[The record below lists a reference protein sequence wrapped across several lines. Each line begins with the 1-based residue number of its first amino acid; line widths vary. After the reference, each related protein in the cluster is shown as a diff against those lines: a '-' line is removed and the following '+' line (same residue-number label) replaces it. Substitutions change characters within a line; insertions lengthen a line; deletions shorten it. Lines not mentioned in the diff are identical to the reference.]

1 MENHNELYQMWKIP
15 FKLLLENNFSV
26 SISKDAGD
34 EQIVSQAPSPLL
46 DQIERIRG
54 QKTDF
59 IDEFI
64 IVDAKKNPKK
74 DEEMRKLFREGF
86 QFNDVH
92 YVRFGKSAAQGKNG
106 ITCFVDEKIY
116 EELYDISQLGLKI
129 DECVISQYEAY
140 RCLIFSSC
148 TLVEDY
154 MPQIVIIDEYTKILP
169 DQYIRYVV
177 NRKKEV
183 IDKETGEKKTWNAR
197 EVEEGNH
204 DIKLSPFDG
213 FGCHEAVFSHKI
225 SDAIGLDY
233 TAIGAQVR
241 LPFMKG
247 YSVYVPFRDILHSW
261 GVDTI
266 TDVYGHVHNV
276 DDIDCIWNTSMFKG
290 NKYFKKAFGNDAW
303 NEYLKA
309 IKKYKFKL
317 GISKYSHHTKDLN
330 LQSRMNYQ
338 YLQCL
343 DLQNEKYAEAFD
355 NKFKDFDILDENC
368 QGDIVKL
375 AKYTTNLFQRVI
387 LGDKFYTLKFM
398 GIMDTEGYNPVGKY
412 IEACMINDTMFQDP
426 AIKRQIQRKLK
437 KNINQAKL
445 GKIYASGFQHTV
457 VGDIIG
463 YLEQACGKEVVGC
476 LSAGEFYCKTLPH
489 GDALSMRSPLVCPSE
504 VNKIRIVSNK
514 ICDKQFGY
522 FANQDVVM
530 LNMYDLSA
538 PQQGGMDYDGD
549 AVFLCNDKKIID
561 KKINK
566 PIIIDIEDKATAQQK
581 QQSQENLID
590 YEMKSRDSF
599 IGIITNH
606 ASSIINK
613 RPNNDEV
620 KKLFDDYVSLL
631 RVQQGKEID
640 YIKTG
645 VRWQLTSGIRK
656 YGSPLPYFMLYNY
669 PQKLEKYK
677 KISALNKEVPDYF
690 KAKLN
695 AQRSPS
701 PMNELC
707 EYINEW
713 EKRKILWDNSCVNTT
728 ALIINPEQNVNDR
741 ILRRFVK
748 HEINEFA
755 VELKEYAKREDSIE
769 GYVDNLVKKHK
780 KNLNNLFYERSIS
793 YAFTYDKDIIA
804 NFVISVSYS
813 NSAVNKTFAWM
824 GYGDTILKNLRAN
837 SPDRKST
844 KIIESKDGTYEWLGK
859 KQLMQEGGQDDIP
872 VGAD

>member
-26 SISKDAGD
+26 SISKDAGG

-54 QKTDF
+54 YKTDF

-74 DEEMRKLFREGF
+74 DEEMRKLFWEGF

-106 ITCFVDEKIY
+106 ITCFVDERIY
-116 EELYDISQLGLKI
+116 EELYDASQLGLKI
-129 DECVISQYEAY
+129 NECVISQYEAY

-148 TLVEDY
+148 TLVENY

-177 NRKKEV
+177 SKKKEI
-183 IDKETGEKKTWNAR
+183 IDQETGEKKVWNAK
-197 EVEEGNH
+197 EVEEGNY

-213 FGCHEAVFSHKI
+213 CGCHEMLFSHKI

-247 YSVYVPFRDILHSW
+247 YSLYVPFREILHSW

-266 TDVYGHVHNV
+266 TDVYGYVHNV

-290 NKYFKKAFGNDAW
+290 GKFFKKAYGNEAW

-309 IKKYKFKL
+309 LKKYNYKL

-330 LQSRMNYQ
+330 LYSRMNYQ

-343 DLQNEKYAEAFD
+343 DLQNEKYAEAYD
-355 NKFKDFDILDENC
+355 NHFENFDILDEKC
-368 QGDIVKL
+368 QGNIVKV
-375 AKYTTNLFQRVI
+375 AKYTTDLFQRVI

-398 GIMDTEGYNPVGKY
+398 GITDTEGYSPVGKY
-412 IEACMINDTMFQDP
+412 VEACLINDTMFQDP

-437 KNINQAKL
+437 KNITQAKY
-445 GKIYASGFQHTV
+445 GKIYASGFYHTI
-457 VGDIIG
+457 VGDMMG
-463 YLEQACGKEVVGC
+463 YLQQAAGQEPVGC
-476 LSAGEFYCKTLPH
+476 LEAGQFYCKTLPK
-489 GDALSMRSPLVCPSE
+489 GEVLSMRSPLMCPSE
-504 VNKIRIVSNK
+504 VNKVNIVSND
-514 ICDKQFGY
+514 ICDRWFKQ

-530 LNMYDLSA
+530 FNLYDLSA
-538 PQQGGMDYDGD
+538 PQQGGADFDGD
-549 AVFLCNDKKIID
+549 AVFLCNDPILVQ

-581 QQSQENLID
+581 AYTQENLID

-613 RPNNDEV
+613 IPKDKEI
-620 KKLFDDYVSLL
+620 KKLFDDYISLL
-631 RVQQGKEID
+631 RVYQG
-640 YIKTG
+640 
-645 VRWQLTSGIRK
+645 
-656 YGSPLPYFMLYNY
+656 
-669 PQKLEKYK
+669 
-677 KISALNKEVPDYF
+677 
-690 KAKLN
+690 
-695 AQRSPS
+695 
-701 PMNELC
+701 
-707 EYINEW
+707 
-713 EKRKILWDNSCVNTT
+713 
-728 ALIINPEQNVNDR
+728 
-741 ILRRFVK
+741 
-748 HEINEFA
+748 
-755 VELKEYAKREDSIE
+755 
-769 GYVDNLVKKHK
+769 
-780 KNLNNLFYERSIS
+780 
-793 YAFTYDKDIIA
+793 
-804 NFVISVSYS
+804 
-813 NSAVNKTFAWM
+813 
-824 GYGDTILKNLRAN
+824 
-837 SPDRKST
+837 
-844 KIIESKDGTYEWLGK
+844 
-859 KQLMQEGGQDDIP
+859 
-872 VGAD
+872 